1 MLQAIC
7 FFIYRIFDEMD
18 GKQARRTGS
27 GSPFGM
33 MFDHGFD
40 CLAMVVQP
48 IVFGRILQVG
58 DNLLYK
64 LFFAAMCNIYYIKM
78 VEQYYINIL
87 YQPQVGS
94 SDGSILIL
102 FVMAVT
108 AYLGNDV
115 FNLTVWD

>member
-1 MLQAIC
+1 
-7 FFIYRIFDEMD
+7 
-18 GKQARRTGS
+18 
-27 GSPFGM
+27 
-33 MFDHGFD
+33 
-40 CLAMVVQP
+40 MVVQP